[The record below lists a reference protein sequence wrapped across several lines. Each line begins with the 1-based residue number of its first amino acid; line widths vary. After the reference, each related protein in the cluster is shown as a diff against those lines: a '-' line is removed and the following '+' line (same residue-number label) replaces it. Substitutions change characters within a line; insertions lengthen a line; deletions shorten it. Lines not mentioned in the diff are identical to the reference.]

1 MIPLVGAAAEDQIF
15 AYLSRRAGTPENLE
29 RHLDLSTE
37 ELQRALDAMEAE
49 GWINPGIAAWFGD
62 PASAITVMTLT
73 PAGREEAKRR
83 EETATEWSE
92 EPVVLTRDELAAEL
106 QRRYRW
112 TDEQIALES
121 TLRYERFHFWPSI
134 GAYTGLQD

>member
-1 MIPLVGAAAEDQIF
+1 VGTAAQDEIF
-15 AYLSRRAGTPENLE
+15 AYLSRRAGTPEHLEGQINL
-29 RHLDLSTE
+29 SIE

-62 PASAITVMTLT
+62 PASAITVITLT

-83 EETATEWSE
+83 EGTATEWSE
-92 EPVVLTRDELAAEL
+92 EPVVLTRDELAAEW
-106 QRRYRW
+106 QRRYGW
-112 TDEQIALES
+112 TDEQIAHES
-121 TLRYERFHFWPSI
+121 TLRYERFHFWPSM